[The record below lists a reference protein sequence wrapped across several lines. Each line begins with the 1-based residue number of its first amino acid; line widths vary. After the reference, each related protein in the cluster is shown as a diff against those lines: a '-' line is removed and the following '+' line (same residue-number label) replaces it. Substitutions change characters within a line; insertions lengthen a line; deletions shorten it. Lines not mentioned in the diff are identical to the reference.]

1 MRCFRNFPVAKMFM
15 DKKVGEGVSTFS
27 VEKTFSHSAEKF
39 RRGII
44 YCLIIFRYRKMLGIK
59 ERGVS
64 RFSAEI
70 ILSHSAEYFE
80 GQPFCAAFQKF
91 SSSGK
96 VYV

>member
-1 MRCFRNFPVAKMFM
+1 
-15 DKKVGEGVSTFS
+15 
-27 VEKTFSHSAEKF
+27 
-39 RRGII
+39 
-44 YCLIIFRYRKMLGIK
+44 MLGIK
-59 ERGVS
+59 KRGVS